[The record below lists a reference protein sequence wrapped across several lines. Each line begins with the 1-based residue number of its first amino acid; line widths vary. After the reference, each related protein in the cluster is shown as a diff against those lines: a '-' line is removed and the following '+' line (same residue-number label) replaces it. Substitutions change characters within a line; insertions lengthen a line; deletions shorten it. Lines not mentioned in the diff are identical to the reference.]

1 MTPDE
6 YTKAAIRTEN
16 TPNFIFKHRDTHDP
30 IYGTLTKQFKGDLK
44 LSRMMHALLG
54 MMSELGELADAIK
67 KHLIYGAS
75 LDEVNLIEELGDGDW
90 YRSLFGDALRVSF
103 EEAWAK
109 NIAKLRARYPD
120 KFTEEK
126 ALNRDLEAEREAL
139 QRTHVIPFDPSTSIG
154 RLKIALR
161 TAMSLLVDRGFAK
174 PPAEGI
180 APSNEWAL
188 IQTWRQMLT
197 SEPESEHNIQI
208 TDLDPFRDADHALE
222 VLRRIA
228 HMLGID
234 SPRKLRDPANKRI
247 GEMAVS
253 RIDELK
259 SRRFELNRLKENL
272 AKLTKSETY

>member
-1 MTPDE
+1 MATMTPDE

-90 YRSLFGDALRVSF
+90 YRSLFGDALSVSF
-103 EEAWAK
+103 EEAWTK

-126 ALNRDLEAEREAL
+126 ALNRDLEAERKALEA
-139 QRTHVIPFDPSTSIG
+139 TATSASVMP
-154 RLKIALR
+154 IADQIK
-161 TAMSLLVDRGFAK
+161 AALLIATNLLEDRGFAH

-188 IQTWRQMLT
+188 LQQWRRLT
-197 SEPESEHNIQI
+197 KLPLDSNVKI
-208 TDLDPFRDADHALE
+208 TDLDPFRDANNH
-222 VLRRIA
+222 
-228 HMLGID
+228 
-234 SPRKLRDPANKRI
+234 
-247 GEMAVS
+247 
-253 RIDELK
+253 
-259 SRRFELNRLKENL
+259 FW
-272 AKLTKSETY
+272 